1 MDSGGRCSG
10 STTRCSKNSLLQKV
24 PQAPGYC
31 DEELVVEEDERLDD
45 FHMAAVSW
53 LLLKEWD
60 NSMWSEKA
68 RNSLLARL
76 IILPWW
82 LDEQGLDTTSLLF
95 LLRRELSS
103 S

>member
-1 MDSGGRCSG
+1 M
-10 STTRCSKNSLLQKV
+10 
-24 PQAPGYC
+24 
-31 DEELVVEEDERLDD
+31 EEDERLDD

-95 LLRRELSS
+95 SCAGSFLHPDGVDIQYWSENHQMGW
-103 S
+103 